1 VFVVAARIICLV
13 GVAAAIGWFSGRP
26 DAESKAAGGTDL
38 NAKLSS
44 VARAANSILPKDM
57 GHGVVM
63 QSIRADGTTLVL
75 AIDGLPQWQPSLTDA
90 EMAKVMATS
99 ACDHPGFRSMV
110 DKGAK
115 IRIDPKS
122 PSGETLPSLSIDHC
136 A

>member
-1 VFVVAARIICLV
+1 MVAARIIGLV
-13 GVAAAIGWFSGRP
+13 GVAAAIGWYSGRP
-26 DAESKAAGGTDL
+26 VPESKAARGTDL
-38 NAKLSS
+38 DAELSS
-44 VARAANSILPKDM
+44 VGRAANVILPKDM
-57 GHGVVM
+57 GHGVIM

-90 EMAKVMATS
+90 EMTKVMATS

-115 IRIDPKS
+115 IRIDPKGS
-122 PSGETLPSLSIDHC
+122 SGETLPSLTIDHC